1 MIAKQQIAPAIEQP
15 KRTEN
20 SSPVDME
27 IFLEIAGNEERIPEM
42 ARRYTE
48 QAREHLEKLQK
59 AIAAGIAADVKTLAH
74 KVGGSSAMCGMN
86 AMVVLLRELERMG
99 YAGQLADAERVFARV
114 EQEFA
119 RIKAFFVNNLETTNT
134 PAALAGIEET
144 KS

>member
-1 MIAKQQIAPAIEQP
+1 MIAKQHIAPVAEHPREMQ
-15 KRTEN
+15 T

-27 IFLEIAGNEERIPEM
+27 IFLEIAGNEERMPEM
-42 ARRYTE
+42 AHRYTE

-59 AIAAGIAADVKTLAH
+59 AITAGAAADVKSLAH
-74 KVGGSSAMCGMN
+74 KVGGSSAMCGMSG
-86 AMVVLLRELERMG
+86 MVVPLRELERMG
-99 YAGQLADAERVFARV
+99 HERQLADAARVFARV

-119 RIKAFFVNNLETTNT
+119 RIKAFFANTLETTNA